1 MNTYT
6 NEPPTLRLNQFQR
19 VATASQ
25 HLPDW
30 VQFLILALLY
40 WLEEWY
46 IKQTVT
52 DTVSEAITEYKQQE
66 ETVNDIHWQ
75 DDAITT
81 VTENPDSLSQLPTLS
96 IRVPYRTD

>member
-6 NEPPTLRLNQFQR
+6 NQSPKLRLDLFKQA
-19 VATASQ
+19 ATTVK
-25 HLPDW
+25 HLPTW
-30 VQFLILALLY
+30 LQFLILALLY

-52 DTVSEAITEYKQQE
+52 ETVSEAITEYEQQE

>member
-6 NEPPTLRLNQFQR
+6 NQPPKLRLDLFKQA
-19 VATASQ
+19 ATTVK
-25 HLPDW
+25 HLPTW
-30 VQFLILALLY
+30 LQFLILAILY
-40 WLEEWY
+40 SLEEWY
-46 IKQTVT
+46 INHHIT
-52 DTVSEAITEYKQQE
+52 DTVSKAITEYEQQE

-81 VTENPDSLSQLPTLS
+81 VTENPDSLSQLPALS